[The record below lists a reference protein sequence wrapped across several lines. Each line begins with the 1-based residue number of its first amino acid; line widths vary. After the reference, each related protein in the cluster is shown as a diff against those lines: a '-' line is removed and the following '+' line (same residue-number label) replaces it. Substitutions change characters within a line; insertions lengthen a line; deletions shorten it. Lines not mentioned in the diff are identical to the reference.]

1 MSKLKVGLNG
11 FGRIGR
17 SFARIALQRNTF
29 DIVLINTRSSRSET
43 IANLLQNDYVYGKFE
58 KNITAKENSILIDDK
73 EILINQTA
81 SLEDI
86 PWDKVE
92 TDIVVDATGAFL
104 TKADLEKHIKGNVK
118 NVILTTVSKDDEMP
132 HVVLGVNDE
141 NFDFKNAEIISNC
154 SCTTNCAAVMYKIL
168 FDNFGIRSSFFTT
181 VHAYTQSQTSLE
193 DLSKLKTTDLSIIP
207 ATTGASKGVT
217 KVIPELSGKIQGMS
231 LRVPVP
237 TVSFTDI
244 SAILEKPTSK
254 EELNKL
260 FKEKSE
266 NELKGVLDYKDS
278 YVQSSD
284 LIGSTYSCVFDA
296 NYTDVIDGNH
306 IKVTGWYDN
315 EWGYSSRLVDL
326 VERLS
331 QLF

>member
-29 DIVLINTRSSRSET
+29 DIVLINTRSSSSET
-43 IANLLQNDYVYGKFE
+43 IANLLQNNYVYGKFE
-58 KNITAKENSILIDDK
+58 KNITARENSILIDGK
-73 EILINQTA
+73 EILINQTE

-86 PWDKVE
+86 PWDQVE

-154 SCTTNCAAVMYKIL
+154 SCTTNSAAILYKIL
-168 FDNFGIRSSFFTT
+168 NDKYEITSSFFTT
-181 VHAYTQSQTSLE
+181 VHAYTQSQISLE
-193 DLSKLKTTDLSIIP
+193 DLTKIKSKDLSIIP
-207 ATTGASKGVT
+207 TTTGASKGVT

-254 EELNKL
+254 ETLNKL